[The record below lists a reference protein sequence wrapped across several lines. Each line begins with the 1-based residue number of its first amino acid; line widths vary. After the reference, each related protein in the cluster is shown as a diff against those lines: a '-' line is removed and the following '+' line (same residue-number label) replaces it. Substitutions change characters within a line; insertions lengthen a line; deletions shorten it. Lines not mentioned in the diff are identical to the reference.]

1 MATKVTIQDIA
12 NELQLSRNTVSKA
25 INNTG
30 VLADATREKILRK
43 AAEMGYKQFAYLPL
57 FQEGAAKTA
66 GLSILPSDKREIAML
81 TTQFLSSSH
90 FSSMMLDRFQSE
102 IDHLHSGMTIHRISP
117 IELKEKKL
125 PSSLDIQRT
134 AGIICFE
141 VFDYDYAQMLCD
153 LDVPLLF
160 VDTPVMDMR
169 PPLKADRLY
178 MENRI
183 EIQNAVAHMVQRG
196 KKRIS
201 FAGDKNH
208 CQSFFE
214 RYMAYKDAMEYFG
227 LTEGLSTCAMPSGQ
241 QNYPVSLYETIRR
254 FKTMPDAF
262 VFANDF
268 VAMDLVKAL
277 NELGYSVPDDIW
289 VCGFDDSQEASY
301 FSPHLT
307 SIHIHEQI
315 MGYTAANL
323 LMTRIEEPS
332 LNYRTVYTE
341 TNLILRESTGD

>member
-1 MATKVTIQDIA
+1 METKVTIQDIA

-57 FQEGAAKTA
+57 FQEDTAKAAEH
-66 GLSILPSDKREIAML
+66 SILPSDKREIAML

-102 IDHLHSGMTIHRISP
+102 IEHLHSCTTIHRISP

-125 PSSLDIQRT
+125 PSSLNIQRT
-134 AGIICFE
+134 AGIICIE

-183 EIQNAVAHMVQRG
+183 EVQNAVAHMVQRG

-214 RYMAYKDAMEYFG
+214 RYMAYKDAVEYFG

-262 VFANDF
+262 VCANDF

-301 FSPHLT
+301 FAPRLT
-307 SIHIHEQI
+307 SIHIHGQI